1 MSPVCSTDWDMF
13 WKGMYYVDTCRAQ
26 ISTLPNQSVHRRPSL
41 GHCHELP
48 RQCNPL
54 SPYQAV
60 AGRDQCASSVQV
72 TFSVCERLGIPV
84 TFDKQEGPPTRITF
98 MGIFLGSEARQL
110 STPPRQAG
118 VHLAYS
124 SILATRHK
132 TTKLHKLFS
141 LIGKLLF
148 AAEVGHLPSLA
159 KLHHH
164 TLITMEARANF
175 AGWAH
180 FLWNGAAMLLDPG
193 WCPHRRG

>member
-1 MSPVCSTDWDMF
+1 MCSTDWDMF
-13 WKGMYYVDTCRAQ
+13 WKGMYYVDMCRAQ

-48 RQCNPL
+48 RRCNPL
-54 SPYQAV
+54 SPYRAV

-98 MGIFLGSEARQL
+98 MGIVLGSEARQL

-132 TTKLHKLFS
+132 TIKLRKHF
-141 LIGKLLF
+141 
-148 AAEVGHLPSLA
+148 PSLA
-159 KLHHH
+159 SCCSQPKLG
-164 TLITMEARANF
+164 IY
-175 AGWAH
+175 
-180 FLWNGAAMLLDPG
+180 
-193 WCPHRRG
+193 HR